1 MENIRN
7 NKKLALYIKIYLFI
21 ITFIIISF
29 QYTTVSAN
37 ENIGLVRH
45 VFNDD
50 NDIDIS
56 LTWSGNISSVT
67 SMSKTAYNQL
77 VSTAESAKHYLI
89 TLPSPGYAS
98 LGVSYVGTNLSA
110 SGVAYDYL
118 FGCKIEKVSNT
129 QWKVWF
135 CAMPGYWNG
144 YTRLF
149 NISGVAISG
158 SISASPNTVIIP
170 PGSSQGTTNITWS
183 TTGSTANVYVACNS
197 GPESL
202 FASGNTGTAVA
213 PWIGVGNCV
222 FRLKSPDGT
231 ILSSVTVTG
240 VQVSGTISASPST
253 VIIPQNSSQ
262 GTTTITWSTTGLN
275 TANIYVACNSG
286 PESLFASLNT
296 GTAVAP
302 WIGVG
307 NCVFRLKSP
316 TGTILSSVT
325 VTGVQVTPGQVTPVS
340 GTISASPNTV
350 IIPQNSSQGTTTI
363 TWSTTGL
370 DTANIYVSCNSG
382 PESLFASLNTGTA
395 VAPWIGVGN
404 CVFRL
409 KSPDGTILSSVTVT
423 GVQVS
428 GTISA
433 SPSTVIIP
441 QNSSQGTTT
450 ITWSTT
456 GLNTANIYVACNSGP
471 ESLFASL
478 NTGTAVAP
486 WIGVGNCVFRLKSP
500 TGTILSSVTV
510 TGVQAN
516 QAPTARYDKTDNIS
530 YNTAIAHWEYSDPD
544 GDPQTDIEVKVYIN
558 SDYNTGQVFTGV
570 AAGADV
576 RSLNIITGLIPGET
590 YYPKIRVRDSNST
603 WSNWSNGT
611 AFTTTE
617 YPEPSVDFNLK
628 SGSTTVAKGETLTIK
643 TGDPIRVNWNITNT
657 DGVDL
662 STCRITTSGVQQ
674 IFDINPLE
682 SFNGGKSNTPAANQ
696 NDQNYVVRLQCEGK
710 TPAKPERKIDQTI
723 NVTIRSRPVA
733 SCTVQNTVVTAA
745 NPIVTVDVNVS
756 NATPNYTWQ
765 VNRGSGGGFIPANPS
780 PVNPALP
787 NQIFDINYSGTA
799 VPSKYQPSVRVTDGN
814 GRSDDAVCNS
824 EITNLG
830 DRNIR
835 EIAP

>member
-1 MENIRN
+1 
-7 NKKLALYIKIYLFI
+7 
-21 ITFIIISF
+21 
-29 QYTTVSAN
+29 
-37 ENIGLVRH
+37 
-45 VFNDD
+45 VFRLKSPDGT
-50 NDIDIS
+50 I
-56 LTWSGNISSVT
+56 LSSVT
-67 SMSKTAYNQL
+67 VTGVQANQEPPQTTTP
-77 VSTAESAKHYLI
+77 VS
-89 TLPSPGYAS
+89 
-98 LGVSYVGTNLSA
+98 GT
-110 SGVAYDYL
+110 
-118 FGCKIEKVSNT
+118 
-129 QWKVWF
+129 
-135 CAMPGYWNG
+135 
-144 YTRLF
+144 
-149 NISGVAISG
+149 
-158 SISASPNTVIIP
+158 ISASPNTVIIP
-170 PGSSQGTTNITWS
+170 QNSSQGATTITWS
-183 TTGSTANVYVACNS
+183 TTGLDTANIYVACNS

-202 FASGNTGTAVA
+202 FASRNTGTAVA

-240 VQVSGTISASPST
+240 VQ
-253 VIIPQNSSQ
+253 
-262 GTTTITWSTTGLN
+262 
-275 TANIYVACNSG
+275 
-286 PESLFASLNT
+286 
-296 GTAVAP
+296 
-302 WIGVG
+302 
-307 NCVFRLKSP
+307 
-316 TGTILSSVT
+316 
-325 VTGVQVTPGQVTPVS
+325 
-340 GTISASPNTV
+340 
-350 IIPQNSSQGTTTI
+350 
-363 TWSTTGL
+363 
-370 DTANIYVSCNSG
+370 
-382 PESLFASLNTGTA
+382 
-395 VAPWIGVGN
+395 
-404 CVFRL
+404 
-409 KSPDGTILSSVTVT
+409 
-423 GVQVS
+423 
-428 GTISA
+428 
-433 SPSTVIIP
+433 
-441 QNSSQGTTT
+441 
-450 ITWSTT
+450 
-456 GLNTANIYVACNSGP
+456 
-471 ESLFASL
+471 
-478 NTGTAVAP
+478 
-486 WIGVGNCVFRLKSP
+486 
-500 TGTILSSVTV
+500 
-510 TGVQAN
+510 AN
-516 QAPTARYDKTDNIS
+516 QAPTGKYDKTDNIS

-544 GDPQTDIEVKVYIN
+544 RDPQTDIEVKVYIN

-745 NPIVTVDVNVS
+745 NPIVKVDVNVS